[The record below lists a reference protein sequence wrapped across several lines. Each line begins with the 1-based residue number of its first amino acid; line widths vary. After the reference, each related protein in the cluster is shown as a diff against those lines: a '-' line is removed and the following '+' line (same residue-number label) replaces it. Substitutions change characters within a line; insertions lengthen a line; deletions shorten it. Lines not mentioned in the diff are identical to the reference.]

1 MSALRPIQTKGY
13 AKLAIPARF
22 GLTPRLEWLPIS
34 ALVVDPEYQR
44 EISNVGRKN
53 IRHIAENFSWSMF
66 SPVMVSAIGAGRY
79 AIVDGQHRSTAA
91 ALCGIEKV
99 PCYVVEALRGE
110 QAKAFRAINANTTR
124 PHAIQL
130 FHASI
135 AAGEAD
141 AIKVKEVCEKAGVR
155 IARSLGPCRDYET
168 FCVGSIGK
176 GIERHG
182 TDVVILALRAI
193 VHSGDGVPEELN
205 KTIITSTIEV
215 LAPRPAWRKN
225 DKRLLKAF
233 EAFNLGDMWRNAAS
247 EAARSKGTSTRQA
260 LERDLTKGLAQQLG
274 AAT

>member
-1 MSALRPIQTKGY
+1 MTKLRAIEIAGY
-13 AKLAIPARF
+13 AKLAIPSSF
-22 GLTPRLEWLPIS
+22 GPAPKLEWLPVA
-34 ALVVDPEYQR
+34 ALVIDPEYQR
-44 EISNVGRKN
+44 EISYVGRKN
-53 IRHIAENFSWSMF
+53 IRHIAENFAWSMF
-66 SPVMVSAIGAGRY
+66 SPVMVSAIGGSKY

-99 PCYVVEALRGE
+99 PCYVVEAPRGE

-141 AIKVKEVCEKAGVR
+141 AIRVKDVCERAGVR

-168 FCVGSIGK
+168 FCIGSIGK

-182 TDVVILALRAI
+182 AEVVILALRAI
-193 VHSGDGVPEELN
+193 VHSGDGVAEELN

-247 EAARSKGTSTRQA
+247 EAARSKGTSTGQA
-260 LERDLTKGLAQQLG
+260 LERELTKGLTQQLG
-274 AAT
+274 AAA